1 MTISDIVKYFQAE
14 KNESL
19 IFVLIGVIAIVV
31 SCYGLFVMRTDF
43 FKGLAYPLLAV
54 ALIQLVV
61 GGSVYLRSPGDIE
74 RVSKQLQEEP
84 TKIKTEELP
93 RMEVVNKNFVIY
105 RYVEIALAVIGI
117 LLCVFLRGNPFWFG
131 IGTGLTIQA
140 LLMLGADYFAEQRA
154 LHYTELI
161 QSFISNS

>member
-54 ALIQLVV
+54 AF
-61 GGSVYLRSPGDIE
+61 SWW
-74 RVSKQLQEEP
+74 
-84 TKIKTEELP
+84 
-93 RMEVVNKNFVIY
+93 
-105 RYVEIALAVIGI
+105 LAVVCTFVHRAI
-117 LLCVFLRGNPFWFG
+117 LKG
-131 IGTGLTIQA
+131 
-140 LLMLGADYFAEQRA
+140 
-154 LHYTELI
+154 
-161 QSFISNS
+161 